1 MINTLTDLL
10 TLFGVA
16 LPLIITIL
24 TLIAQVSKNKKLA
37 KGADD
42 LNKMTQEVLKFVIM
56 AETFNGRKG
65 PEKKAWVID
74 KVIGYAKEKGI
85 YVNVETISD
94 LIEQALVLSKKVN
107 ARDKDLK

>member
-42 LNKMTQEVLKFVIM
+42 LNKITQEVLKFVIM

-74 KVIGYAKEKGI
+74 KVTSYAKEKGI

-94 LIEQALVLSKKVN
+94 LIEQALLLSKKVN
-107 ARDKDLK
+107 QRDKDKE